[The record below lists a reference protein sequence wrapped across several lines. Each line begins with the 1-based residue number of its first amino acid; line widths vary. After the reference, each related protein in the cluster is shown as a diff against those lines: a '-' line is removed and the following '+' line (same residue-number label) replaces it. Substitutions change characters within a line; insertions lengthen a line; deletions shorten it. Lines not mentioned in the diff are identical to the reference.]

1 MSNSEGRLAVR
12 GRVRLRGLGLDRES
26 TYRQTELMSSKPNP
40 QKVRADSRQIVGFS
54 LPPAVATEVKIEAAR
69 CNVSL
74 KDLFGEMW
82 ALYKK
87 HQEMRSASQ
96 GTDVGQSR

>member
-1 MSNSEGRLAVR
+1 
-12 GRVRLRGLGLDRES
+12 
-26 TYRQTELMSSKPNP
+26 MSSKARPS
-40 QKVRADSRQIVGFS
+40 KIRADSRQIVGFS
-54 LPPAVATEVKIEAAR
+54 LSPAVAAEVKIEAAR
-69 CNVSL
+69 RNVSL

-87 HQEMRSASQ
+87 QHQEKRQAPQ